1 MKVLLSPQVNDKI
14 KIFYTF
20 SGEVVTATIDGA
32 SDVFDFTPTA
42 DGIAVDI
49 QTSLPFNPIINA
61 ERTDGILSVELLNF
75 ISSDATQKEKFPEWI
90 EV

>member
-1 MKVLLSPQVNDKI
+1 MKVLLSPQVNDKV
-14 KIFYTF
+14 KIVYTF

-32 SDVFDFTPTA
+32 SDVFDFTSMA

-49 QTSLPFNPIINA
+49 QTNLPVNPIINA
-61 ERTDGILSVELLNF
+61 ERTNGILSVELLNF
-75 ISSDATQKEKFPEWI
+75 ISSDATEIEKFPEWM